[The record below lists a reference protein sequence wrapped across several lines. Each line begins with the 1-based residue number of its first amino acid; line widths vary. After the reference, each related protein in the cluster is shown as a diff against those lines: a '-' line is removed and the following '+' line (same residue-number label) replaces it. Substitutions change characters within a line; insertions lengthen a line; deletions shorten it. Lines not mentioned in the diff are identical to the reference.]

1 MDEFNLIEKYPQPID
16 LLSKIFPKGHFTTER
31 IQRLDEI
38 YRECEAKWEEN
49 LQRFQGGKVK
59 YLLIAEAAPWSE
71 PLKPVSYFYNTCG
84 GQWVNRIWRTFFDYK
99 KPTDP
104 EQALAQF
111 ATQGFL
117 LIDSLPFAE
126 RYSAGQRNTK
136 LYSQLVNSSIPYFE
150 GKIRNPLIDWSDN
163 VKVALAFKIHGRTLT
178 QALPKG
184 LDLPTGQKCSLSYDL
199 ICADGSGYTSPK
211 LLRSAF
217 GIGVR

>member
-1 MDEFNLIEKYPQPID
+1 MPDANAKKAGALRA
-16 LLSKIFPKGHFTTER
+16 LLLCKTVE
-31 IQRLDEI
+31 
-38 YRECEAKWEEN
+38 
-49 LQRFQGGKVK
+49 
-59 YLLIAEAAPWSE
+59 EAAKMSG
-71 PLKPVSYFYNTCG
+71 VY
-84 GQWVNRIWRTFFDYK
+84 

-104 EQALAQF
+104 EQALALL

-126 RYSAGQRNTK
+126 KYPAGQRNTK
-136 LYSQLVNSSIPYFE
+136 LFAQLVKSSIPYFE